1 MSAPATPAPASP
13 DPASSDPA
21 SPGPSSPDAASSDP
35 ALVTPGSGGVAGQR
49 TATHLRRTPRVVAG
63 VLAGVVAL
71 AGAGGWV
78 AAQQPRADAAGPAV
92 SGAQPAAVA
101 AAVAPRLRV
110 LGLRDGRLAWQDRV
124 RLQAR
129 DGRLEVVTVTGP
141 DGRPVPGALTPD
153 GGWRAST
160 TSVPA
165 SNYRVTAQVRDLAG
179 EVRTLQA
186 TVRTR
191 AAQDLLGAGLSPGDG
206 RVVGTGQPVV
216 LRLDRPVED
225 PAARTALQ
233 DRLEVRST
241 PAVDGAWRWVSSTE
255 LHYRGPRFWEP
266 GTSISV
272 VADLDGLALPDGVWG
287 SGRRTTTFTVGQA
300 LHSVVDTR
308 QHTMTVRRGG
318 KVLRVMK
325 ASMGKP
331 QFATRNGTFLVLEK
345 FAERVMDSATVDL
358 PPGTPAYR
366 TAVKHAV
373 RISYSGTFTHGA
385 PWSVPS
391 QGRAN
396 VSHGCINL
404 SPADAEWFFDLAQ
417 RGDVVEVVGSTR
429 GPLPHDAGSVDWN
442 MSFAEW
448 AGA

>member
-13 DPASSDPA
+13 GPTSPAPTSSGPA
-21 SPGPSSPDAASSDP
+21 VG
-35 ALVTPGSGGVAGQR
+35 TPGSGGVAALR
-49 TATHLRRTPRVVAG
+49 TAAHPRRTPRLVAG

-71 AGAGGWV
+71 GGAGVWV
-78 AAQQPRADAAGPAV
+78 AGRQPRADAAGPAAAA
-92 SGAQPAAVA
+92 AQPVVLADAD
-101 AAVAPRLRV
+101 APRLRV
-110 LGLRDGRLAWQDRV
+110 LGLRDGTLAWQDRV
-124 RLQAR
+124 RVKAH
-129 DGRLEVVTVTGP
+129 DGRLEMVSVTGP
-141 DGRPVPGALTPD
+141 SGRPVPGALTP
-153 GGWRAST
+153 GGRWRATT

-165 SNYRVTAQVRDLAG
+165 STYRVTAQVRDLAG
-179 EVRTLQA
+179 ELRTLQA

-191 AAQDLLGAGLSPGDG
+191 AAQDLLGAGLAPGDG
-206 RVVGTGQPVV
+206 RVVGIGQPVV

-233 DRLEVRST
+233 DRLEVHSR

-255 LHYRGPRFWEP
+255 LHYRGPQFWEP

-287 SGRRTTTFTVGQA
+287 SGRRTTAFTVGQA

-308 QHTMTVRRGG
+308 EHTMTVRRGG
-318 KVLRVMK
+318 EVLRVMK

-331 QFATRNGTFLVLEK
+331 QFATRNGTFIVLEK

-366 TAVKHAV
+366 TAVEHAV

-417 RGDVVEVVGSTR
+417 RGDVVEVVGSRR